1 VPLQTAAWTIPQA
14 PEEVIAIIQ
23 LYFEELKELEKLA
36 LRIVVGI
43 SIVIVE
49 GRDIVRQ
56 LTPENLPQFR
66 YYKYDVNA
74 WPENAW
80 RYEGDVRVRPTA
92 RAATL
97 TIGTLESWLLP
108 EWRPRS
114 ICRSAQCGV

>member
-1 VPLQTAAWTIPQA
+1 MPLQTAAWNIPQA
-14 PEEVIAIIQ
+14 PEQVIAIIQ

-36 LRIVVGI
+36 LRLVVGI
-43 SIVIVE
+43 SLVIVE

-56 LTPENLPQFR
+56 LTPENLPQIP
-66 YYKYDVNA
+66 YKSDVNA

-80 RYEGDVRVRPTA
+80 RYDGDVRVQPTA